1 MNYNIPDKDVIKM
14 NKLEKDLEKYAN
26 AYYNNNESLISD
38 FEYDK
43 LNEELQNLYKKYDMN
58 KGNVGAT
65 PVSKF
70 SKVEHKHP
78 MLSLE
83 NSYNLEDI
91 VKWIENVCS
100 NGSSSIVTE
109 FKHETMTATHIPSI
123 EIEIE
128 PKIDGLSISCIYKDG
143 KLVQAITRGNG
154 TIGEDVTENVMQIR
168 NIPLQLTEPISIE
181 VRGEVYMTR
190 ENFDKVNN
198 QRSKEGEIPYANP
211 RNLASGTLRQLDAN
225 VVKERGLHV
234 LFYYIVGNGT
244 PTQMEDIVMMKN
256 LGLPTMDK
264 YNFTVKSND
273 LASIETVIN
282 NIKAKDYGFDID
294 GAVLKVNDKRYW
306 EILGNRANSPRWAI
320 AYKYPTDSVVTTL
333 TEVDWTIGRTGI
345 LTPVA
350 HFNPITIGGTIV
362 SYASLHNAEMV
373 KKMDLKLN
381 DRIIVKK
388 AAEII
393 PQVVSV
399 ITEARTGSE
408 KDIEIPNICPYCDSK
423 ILEVDPFIGCSDPEH
438 CNGARIEQLKYF
450 ASRDIMNIKG
460 LGDAA
465 AATIVD
471 YIIDDEDNLDVLYGS
486 FIRDIGFRTLAS
498 NLGQKNAEKL
508 IEEIDNSKNQPFER
522 VLAGLQIPFIGRR
535 MSKTLA
541 RHYGSIDKIK
551 AAVLDGSIVN
561 VEGIGN
567 EMLNIMKKW
576 FEDKRNIKLI
586 ENLRN
591 AGLNM
596 EMEIKKVNTNGKLAG
611 LNFVITGSI
620 EGHTRESIKDLI
632 EENGGHVSDSVS
644 NKTDWLL
651 IGENPSKSK
660 MEKAKQIMDFTKLL
674 EIIGVE

>member
-1 MNYNIPDKDVIKM
+1 MEDK
-14 NKLEKDLEKYAN
+14 NKISQLENLIEEYAN
-26 AYYNNNESLISD
+26 AYYNKNESLISD

-43 LNEELQNLYKKYDMN
+43 LVEELNALYKKHGITPT
-58 KGNVGAT
+58 KVGAN
-65 PVSKF
+65 PISKF
-70 SKVEHKHP
+70 SKVQHKVP

-83 NSYNLEDI
+83 NSYNIEDI
-91 VKWIENVCS
+91 VKWIE
-100 NGSSSIVTE
+100 SSCDNKVID
-109 FKHETMTATHIPSI
+109 
-123 EIEIE
+123 IEIE

-168 NIPLQLTEPISIE
+168 NIPLKLKEPISIE

-190 ENFDKVNN
+190 EDFDKVNE
-198 QRSKEGEIPYANP
+198 QRINEGEDPYANP

-244 PTQMEDIVMMKN
+244 PTQLEDIFMMHR

-264 YNFTVKSND
+264 YRYIVKSND
-273 LASIETVIN
+273 LQNMEIAIN
-282 NIKAKDYGFDID
+282 AIKAKDYGFDID
-294 GAVLKVNDKRYW
+294 GAVLKVNDKKYW
-306 EILGNRANSPRWAI
+306 EALGNRANSPRWAI

-333 TEVDWTIGRTGI
+333 EEIDWTIGRTGI

-350 HFNPITIGGTIV
+350 CFKPVTIGGTIV

-399 ITEARTGSE
+399 ITEARTGNE
-408 KDIEIPNICPYCDSK
+408 KDVEIPELCPYCDHK
-423 ILEVDPFIGCSDPEH
+423 VVEVDPFIGCSDPEH
-438 CNGARIEQLKYF
+438 CVGCRIEQLKYF
-450 ASRDIMNIKG
+450 ASRDIMNIRG

-465 AATIVD
+465 AASIVY
-471 YIIDDEDNLDVLYGS
+471 YIMDDKDNLDVLYGS
-486 FIRDIGFRTLAS
+486 FIKDIGFRTLSDA
-498 NLGQKNAEKL
+498 LGRKNAEKL
-508 IEEIDNSKNQPFER
+508 MEEIDNSKNQPFNR
-522 VLAGLQIPFIGRR
+522 VLSGLQIPFIGRR

-541 RHYGSIDKIK
+541 NHYGSIDKIK
-551 AAVLDGSIVN
+551 DAVMDGSIVN
-561 VEGIGN
+561 VDGVGD
-567 EMLNIMKKW
+567 EMLNYMRKW
-576 FEDKRNIKLI
+576 FENKRNLKLI

-596 EMEIKKVNTNGKLAG
+596 TAEIKANKSNKLDG
-611 LNFVITGSI
+611 LNFVVTGSI
-620 EGHTRESIKDLI
+620 PGHTRESIKELI
-632 EENGGHVSDSVS
+632 ESHGGHVTDSVS
-644 NKTDWLL
+644 SKTDWLIL
-651 IGENPSKSK
+651 GENPSKSK
-660 MEKAKQIMDFTKLL
+660 MEKAKQMMDFAKLQ
-674 EIIGVE
+674 EILK